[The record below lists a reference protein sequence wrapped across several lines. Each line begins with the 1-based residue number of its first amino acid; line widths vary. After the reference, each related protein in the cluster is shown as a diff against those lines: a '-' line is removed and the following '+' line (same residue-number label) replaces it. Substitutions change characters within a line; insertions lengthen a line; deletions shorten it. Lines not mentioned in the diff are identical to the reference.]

1 LDLLLV
7 CGARPNFVKIAPL
20 VRAIKKRVGEV
31 SYCIVHTGQH
41 YDDNLSEVFFR
52 ELNLPKP
59 DINLGVGSSTH
70 AKQTAKIME
79 AFEDIC
85 IEKKPDVVVVVGDVN
100 STLACSVVVSKLPR
114 CKLAH
119 VEAGERNFRRSVPE
133 EVNRVVTD
141 TLSDFNFCCTND
153 AMKHLE
159 QEGIPK
165 SRRFLVG
172 NVMIDSLIY
181 NLSLTENI
189 KVPKGPYALLTIHRA
204 DNTDNKGNLQ
214 NILKAAG
221 RISEH
226 IPLIFPVHPRTRKQ
240 VRAFQLEVTGKVN
253 IIDPLGYLEF
263 LALMKNAKVVLTDSG
278 SIQVETTFLEVPCLT
293 IRDFTSLMFTLTE
306 GTNTLVGT
314 EVEGIV
320 EGVSQVLLGKRKK
333 VKRDKLWDG
342 KASERT
348 IDILLKGV

>member
-1 LDLLLV
+1 MDLLLV

-20 VRAIKKRVGEV
+20 VRAVKKHVEKV
-31 SYCIVHTGQH
+31 NYYIVHTGQH
-41 YDDNLSEVFFR
+41 YDDNMSEIFFR
-52 ELNLPKP
+52 DLDLPKP

-79 AFEDIC
+79 VFEDVC
-85 IEKKPDVVVVVGDVN
+85 IEKKPDIVVVVGDVN
-100 STLACSVVVSKLPR
+100 STLACSIVVSKLLGY
-114 CKLAH
+114 KLAH
-119 VEAGERNFRRSVPE
+119 VEAGERVFRRSVPE

-141 TLSDFNFCCTND
+141 TLSDFNFCCTKD
-153 AMKHLE
+153 AMRHLE

-172 NVMIDSLIY
+172 NVMIDSLLY
-181 NLSLTENI
+181 NLPLIENI
-189 KVPKGPYALLTIHRA
+189 EVPKGPYALLTIHRVS
-204 DNTDNKGNLQ
+204 NTDNKDHLQ

-221 RISEH
+221 RISEQ
-226 IPLIFPVHPRTRKQ
+226 IPLFFPVHPRTRKQ
-240 VRAFQLEVTGKVN
+240 IKAFQLEVTGKVN

-293 IRDFTSLMFTLTE
+293 VRDYTSLMFTLTE

-342 KASERT
+342 KASER
-348 IDILLKGV
+348 IINILLEGV